1 MLIALLIAAIQ
12 LDGAPRVGEP
22 VRVRVSRD
30 EAPVAGQPLQEIAP
44 EGAVDAA
51 RRAAGT
57 TDAQGEVL
65 WTPARAG
72 LVQLEAAGERQVVA
86 VASDHQIRDLLP
98 LIALVLGLGL
108 PAWRIRK
115 RTQP

>member
-12 LDGAPRVGEP
+12 LDGPPRVGEP
-22 VRVRVSRD
+22 VRVRVTRD

-44 EGAVDAA
+44 VGAVDAA

-72 LVQLEAAGERQVVA
+72 LVQLEAGGERRTVA
-86 VASDHQIRDLLP
+86 VAGDGGLTHLLP
-98 LIALVLGLGL
+98 LLALTLGLAL
-108 PAWRIRK
+108 PAWRLRA
-115 RTQP
+115 RTRP